1 MNYFKS
7 IMLTAFAL
15 FALAAC
21 DTDDLRDDVDN
32 LKDRVESLEA
42 QVSLLNDNM
51 TAIKRLLE
59 GGQTITE
66 VTNTDGTYKLKLSN
80 GETIS
85 LTQGSKGEVAY
96 PEITVNDEG
105 QWVVNGEVL
114 MQNGTPIQAVGT
126 PGKDGIAPKFR
137 ITDEGSFWQV
147 SYDNGTSWEDVLDT
161 DGQKVSAVSDGSGGS
176 SADSFF
182 EEVYVDSTGEFFVVK
197 LKGQTE
203 AISIPIVKD
212 LLCEITEP
220 ETGMKNG
227 YWEIGY
233 GKTATTTVKVKGE
246 NIIVTA
252 PAGWVATVSEADE
265 TTNVATLSITA
276 PASAMSTRATADNG
290 SDVTVQ
296 VNKGASWAVAKIQ
309 VKAIEVVDSYY
320 ELYNTG
326 GTIEINGIK
335 IQKDGADGYG
345 EATLITSESESKEI
359 SQAGVYFIKPG
370 VEITYTGTGTL
381 DNLVLIGDN
390 AEQKVKCIVSKP
402 IILGTASAKGAFIMN
417 INMDASTLANYVFSI
432 TGNLSHLAFSNSEF
446 SVYEARNL
454 VNCAADNAGVSE
466 NISIIKSLVK
476 FNVTKDWTAS
486 RVLNFTK
493 GLTCTSV
500 TFENN
505 VVYPSTIEYT
515 INGCLLFAQG
525 QNLDSK
531 VIISHNTFINFISS
545 SQSLVRANVN
555 NDVTF
560 SNLLFFYNANFGNK
574 NATLINVGDGA
585 IGTLTFADNIRYNNG
600 TCNQPQSV
608 RRNRRPRIPKHC
620 SSFGRSKSVRRRHL
634 RPRQRYLR
642 SECRICRIR
651 CNQLISTNV

>member
-1 MNYFKS
+1 M
-7 IMLTAFAL
+7 
-15 FALAAC
+15 
-21 DTDDLRDDVDN
+21 
-32 LKDRVESLEA
+32 
-42 QVSLLNDNM
+42 
-51 TAIKRLLE
+51 
-59 GGQTITE
+59 
-66 VTNTDGTYKLKLSN
+66 
-80 GETIS
+80 
-85 LTQGSKGEVAY
+85 
-96 PEITVNDEG
+96 
-105 QWVVNGEVL
+105 
-114 MQNGTPIQAVGT
+114 
-126 PGKDGIAPKFR
+126 
-137 ITDEGSFWQV
+137 
-147 SYDNGTSWEDVLDT
+147 
-161 DGQKVSAVSDGSGGS
+161 
-176 SADSFF
+176 
-182 EEVYVDSTGEFFVVK
+182 
-197 LKGQTE
+197 
-203 AISIPIVKD
+203 
-212 LLCEITEP
+212 LCEITEP

-276 PASAMSTRATADNG
+276 PANAMSTRATADNG

-309 VKAIEVVDSYY
+309 VKAVEVVDSYY
-320 ELYNTG
+320 ELYNAG

-600 TCNQPQSV
+600 TSV
-608 RRNRRPRIPKHC
+608 INLNP
-620 SSFGRSKSVRRRHL
+620 FGGTAAPGYPNTVVPL
-634 RPRQRYLR
+634 AEANPFDGGTFDLANGIFVPNAEYA
-642 SECRICRIR
+642 EYGA
-651 CNQLISTNV
+651 TN